1 MTVRTGRLIVLA
13 IVLAATAALAGA
25 ETLLI
30 RSQLPKDTASGTA
43 TIGGPFALVTTDGR
57 PVSDRTYRGKWLL
70 IYFGYTYCPD
80 ACPTA
85 LSNISVALQKLG
97 PEAGKLQPLFV
108 TVDPARDT
116 ESVMGDYLKSFDRRI
131 VGLTGT
137 QPQIDSVIKT
147 YRLYVARE
155 KSDTDGKDYLVSHSA
170 YIYLMNPQGRFMDV
184 IQGAAS
190 GEQIATWLR
199 NELTHLNG

>member
-1 MTVRTGRLIVLA
+1 MNRRVKVLIL
-13 IVLAATAALAGA
+13 LAAAIAAAGTLVVAVALLVATPRAKTAGSGA
-25 ETLLI
+25 
-30 RSQLPKDTASGTA
+30 A
-43 TIGGPFALVTTDGR
+43 TIGGPFTLLATNGQT
-57 PVSDRTYRGKWLL
+57 VSDRTYRGKWLL

-116 ESVMGDYLKSFDRRI
+116 ESVMADYLKSFDRRI

-137 QPQIDSVIKT
+137 QSQIDSVIKT

-155 KSDTDGKDYLVSHSA
+155 EPETDAKDYLVSHSA
-170 YIYLMNPQGRFMDV
+170 YIYLMDPRGRFVDV

-190 GEQIATWLR
+190 GGEIATWLR
-199 NELTHLNG
+199 NELTHPNG